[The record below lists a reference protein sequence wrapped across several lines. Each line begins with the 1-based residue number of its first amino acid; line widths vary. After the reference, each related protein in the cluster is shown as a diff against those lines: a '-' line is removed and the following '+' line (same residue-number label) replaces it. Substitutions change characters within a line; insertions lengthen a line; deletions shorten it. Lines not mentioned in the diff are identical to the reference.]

1 MTALAR
7 SNELS
12 HDGSHGV
19 CIRNLSFR
27 YETGDAPALEDISLV
42 IPTGQLVL
50 VMGAGGAGKSTLVNA
65 FNGLIPHF
73 HKGSIS
79 GSVRVAGVNPG
90 LIGVSAMAGIVG
102 LVFQDFE
109 AQLFS
114 TRVDLELAFGME
126 NRGMERLE
134 MREQVRRICAAVGL
148 QGLESRAPS
157 GLSGGQKQRLAIG
170 AVLAAE
176 PQVLCLDEPTT
187 DLDPAGKTGIFAL
200 LRQLRVAPD
209 RCSGLDVET
218 IVVIE
223 HETEEASCADRII
236 LLEHGRIVAD
246 GPAAAILADVALFER
261 LGLLPYPFCD
271 YFHRLGFGGDALPL
285 TLAAAEELF
294 YRENLF
300 VDREAVQSLMT
311 GDEARSQMVGNEI
324 IRIRGLRFSFADQEV
339 LNGIDLC
346 IREREF
352 IAILGA
358 NGSGKTTLVK
368 HFNGLLRPQQGE
380 ILLTGADSRK
390 LSIYEMGQIVGYVF
404 QNPDQ
409 QIFCDTVYEEVA
421 FALKLRGLDEKET
434 GLRVREALT
443 AVGLAGRDAED
454 PFSLTKGQRQRVA
467 LASVLA
473 MKPRVLVL
481 DEPTT
486 GLDYKDQRR
495 MMELIRELN
504 RAGNTIVMITH
515 TMWVVAEYAHRVLL
529 LREGRL
535 IADAGT
541 RAIFADEELLAQA
554 EVRPPQITQLGNRL
568 GVPALS
574 VEELL
579 ACTGRGAG
587 R

>member
-1 MTALAR
+1 LADLLKTKELLHDR
-7 SNELS
+7 SNI
-12 HDGSHGV
+12 V
-19 CIRNLSFR
+19 CVQNLSFR
-27 YETGDAPALEDISLV
+27 YATDDHPALEDISLT
-42 IPTGQLVL
+42 IPAGQLVL
-50 VMGAGGAGKSTLVNA
+50 IMGAGGAGKSTLVNA

-73 HKGSIS
+73 LKGTLS
-79 GSVRVAGVNPG
+79 GSVWVAGVHPG
-90 LIGVSAMAGIVG
+90 QIGVSAMAGIVG

-126 NRGMERLE
+126 NSGLDRREMHER
-134 MREQVRRICAAVGL
+134 VRRISAAVGL
-148 QGLESRAPS
+148 EGMESREPA

-170 AVLAAE
+170 AVLAAN

-187 DLDPAGKTGIFAL
+187 DLDPTGKAEVFAL

-209 RCSGLDVET
+209 RCSDLGAET

-236 LLEHGRIVAD
+236 LLDNGRIVAD
-246 GPAAAILADVALFER
+246 GPSSAILADVALFKR
-261 LGLLPYPFCD
+261 LGLMPFPFCD
-271 YFHRLGFGGDALPL
+271 YFHRLGVGRDSLPL
-285 TLAAAEELF
+285 SLAAAEDLF
-294 YRENLF
+294 RRENLC
-300 VDREAVQSLMT
+300 VDREAFQRLMAEDAARAQAY
-311 GDEARSQMVGNEI
+311 GDAMIQTH
-324 IRIRGLRFSFADQEV
+324 GLRFSFEDQEV
-339 LNGIDLC
+339 LKGIELC

-352 IAILGA
+352 VAILGA

-380 ILLTGADSRK
+380 IRLAGADSRN
-390 LSIYEMGQIVGYVF
+390 LSICEMGHIVGYVF

-421 FALKLRGLDEKET
+421 YALKLRGFGEKEMRM
-434 GLRVREALT
+434 RVQEALA
-443 AVGLAGRDAED
+443 AVGLSGCDSDD

-473 MKPRVLVL
+473 IKPSVLVL

-504 RAGNTIVMITH
+504 QAGNTIVMITH

-541 RAIFADEELLAQA
+541 RAIFADEELLVQA
-554 EVRPPQITQLGNRL
+554 EVRPPQIAQLANRL
-568 GVPALS
+568 GVSVLS

-579 ACTGRGAG
+579 ACTGRGTG

>member
-1 MTALAR
+1 MAAVAK
-7 SNELS
+7 SSELS
-12 HDGSHGV
+12 HDDSNIV
-19 CIRNLSFR
+19 CIQSLSFR
-27 YETGDAPALEDISLV
+27 YASDDHSALEDICLT
-42 IPTGQLVL
+42 IPAGQLVL
-50 VMGAGGAGKSTLVNA
+50 VMGACGAGKSTLINS

-73 HKGSIS
+73 LKGSIS

-90 LIGVSAMAGIVG
+90 QIGVSAMAGIVG
-102 LVFQDFE
+102 IVFQDFE

-114 TRVDLELAFGME
+114 TRVDMELAFGLE
-126 NRGMERLE
+126 NIGMERRE
-134 MREQVRRICAAVGL
+134 MRERVRRISAAVGL
-148 QGLESRAPS
+148 QGLESREPAR
-157 GLSGGQKQRLAIG
+157 LSGGQKQRLAIG
-170 AVLAAE
+170 GVLAAG

-200 LRQLRVAPD
+200 LRQLRVASD
-209 RCSGLDVET
+209 HCSGLGVKT

-236 LLEHGRIVAD
+236 LLENGRVVAD
-246 GPAAAILADVALFER
+246 APAPAILADVALFER
-261 LGLLPYPFCD
+261 LGLRPFPVCD
-271 YFHRLGFGGDALPL
+271 YFHRLGVGRDSLPL
-285 TLAAAEELF
+285 TLTAAEDLF
-294 YRENLF
+294 HRENLL
-300 VDREAVQSLMT
+300 VDREAVQRLIT
-311 GDEARSQMVGNEI
+311 GDAARSMIYGNEI
-324 IRIRGLRFSFADQEV
+324 IQTRGLRFSFDDQEV

-352 IAILGA
+352 VAILGA

-380 ILLTGADSRK
+380 IRLAGADSRN
-390 LSIYEMGQIVGYVF
+390 LSIFEMGQIVGYVF

-421 FALKLRGLDEKET
+421 FALKLRGFGEHET
-434 GLRVREALT
+434 LLRVQEALA
-443 AVGLAGRDAED
+443 AVGLSGCDTED
-454 PFSLTKGQRQRVA
+454 PFSLPKGQRQRVA

-473 MKPRVLVL
+473 IKPRVLVL

-504 RAGNTIVMITH
+504 QAGITIVMITH

-541 RAIFADEELLAQA
+541 RAIFADEELLAQT
-554 EVRPPQITQLGNRL
+554 EVCPSQITQLGNRL

-579 ACTGRGAG
+579 TCTGRGAD

>member
-1 MTALAR
+1 MAAVAK
-7 SNELS
+7 SSELS
-12 HDGSHGV
+12 HDDSNIV
-19 CIRNLSFR
+19 CIQSLSFR
-27 YETGDAPALEDISLV
+27 YASEDHPALEDICLT

-50 VMGAGGAGKSTLVNA
+50 VMGAGGAGKSTLINS

-73 HKGSIS
+73 LKGSIS

-90 LIGVSAMAGIVG
+90 QIGVSAMAGIVG
-102 LVFQDFE
+102 IVFQDFE

-114 TRVDLELAFGME
+114 TRVDMELAFGLE
-126 NRGMERLE
+126 NNGMERRE
-134 MREQVRRICAAVGL
+134 MRERVRRISAAVGL
-148 QGLESRAPS
+148 QGLESREPAR
-157 GLSGGQKQRLAIG
+157 LSGGQKQRLAIG

-200 LRQLRVAPD
+200 LRQLRVTPD
-209 RCSGLDVET
+209 HCSGLGVET

-236 LLEHGRIVAD
+236 LLENGRVVAD
-246 GPAAAILADVALFER
+246 GPAPAILADVALFER
-261 LGLLPYPFCD
+261 LGLMPFPVCD
-271 YFHRLGFGGDALPL
+271 YFHRLGFGRDSLPL
-285 TLAAAEELF
+285 TLTEAEDLF
-294 YRENLF
+294 HRENLL
-300 VDREAVQSLMT
+300 VDREAVQRLMT
-311 GDEARSQMVGNEI
+311 GDAARSLMYGNEI
-324 IRIRGLRFSFADQEV
+324 IQTRGLRFSFDDQEV

-352 IAILGA
+352 VAILGA

-380 ILLTGADSRK
+380 IRLAGADSRNM
-390 LSIYEMGQIVGYVF
+390 SIYEMGQIVGYVF

-421 FALKLRGLDEKET
+421 FALKLRGFGEHET
-434 GLRVREALT
+434 LLRVREALA
-443 AVGLAGRDAED
+443 AVGLSGCDTED
-454 PFSLTKGQRQRVA
+454 PFSLPKGQRQRVA

-473 MKPRVLVL
+473 IKPRVLVL

-504 RAGNTIVMITH
+504 QAGNTIVMITH

-541 RAIFADEELLAQA
+541 RAIFADEELLAQT
-554 EVRPPQITQLGNRL
+554 EVCPSQITQLGNRL
-568 GVPALS
+568 GVAALS
-574 VEELL
+574 VEELV
-579 ACTGRGAG
+579 ACTGKGTG